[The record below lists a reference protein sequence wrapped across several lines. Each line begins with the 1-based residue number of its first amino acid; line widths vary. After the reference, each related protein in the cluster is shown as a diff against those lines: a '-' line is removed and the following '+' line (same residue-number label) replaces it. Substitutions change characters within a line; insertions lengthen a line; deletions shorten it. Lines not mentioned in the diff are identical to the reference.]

1 MAIASYADRELRWA
15 HALKE
20 VKERLGALFGRIEP
34 RRAALSFLDGLLSGI
49 ERKTGGQLAERVGD
63 PGPWRMQAV
72 LGRGHWDADAAR
84 DLVRTYVIEELG
96 AAAGVLVVDETG
108 FVMKGISMAIK
119 IERARFQPTPIQG
132 IWNATQ
138 LILTPCMQ
146 NWVCPVIRSI
156 CQKKPDWASSL
167 LALGLP
173 RA

>member
-1 MAIASYADRELRWA
+1 MLVLQLHFIGYGRICARRDSDARGRWQLHHNADRELRRA

-49 ERKTGGQLAERVGD
+49 ERKTGWQLAERVGD

-96 AAAGVLVVDETG
+96 AA
-108 FVMKGISMAIK
+108 
-119 IERARFQPTPIQG
+119 ERVEPWGP
-132 IWNATQ
+132 
-138 LILTPCMQ
+138 
-146 NWVCPVIRSI
+146 
-156 CQKKPDWASSL
+156 
-167 LALGLP
+167 
-173 RA
+173 